1 MGAVRMLIWFLLGL
15 MVGLLLF
22 LFPLLIGDKLPFALR
37 TRLANIYYDISM
49 RLFGRLVFCTR
60 KHGGVVQ
67 YSSGYDEAKSAEK
80 IYFGKNEAYFDDPF
94 GAVHHLYHRPCMFV
108 HESISCI
115 YDPRLSVIGERI
127 QKMVRA
133 GKHQQEFSDKDGK
146 SFVAY
151 CGYVFVP
158 KVLNLINLKSALAV
172 IPGGADPLLASTTK
186 KFIELSQKGYQ
197 KVPFMEL
204 GIGILFFIAGY
215 GLSALTVYYLDKNP
229 IPSGIEVNLPIWLG
243 GLI

>member
-1 MGAVRMLIWFLLGL
+1 MLIWFLLGL
-15 MVGLLLF
+15 LVGILLF
-22 LFPLLIGDKLPFALR
+22 MSPLIIGNKIPLPLR
-37 TRLANIYYDISM
+37 TKISNKYYDISM

-67 YSSGYDEAKSAEK
+67 YSSTYDEAKSAEQ
-80 IYFGKNEAYFDDPF
+80 IIMGKNEAYFDDPF

-115 YDPRLSVIGERI
+115 YDPRLSIIGERI

-133 GKHQQEFSDKDGK
+133 GKHQQEFSDHENK
-146 SFVAY
+146 SFNAY

-197 KVPFMEL
+197 KVPFIEL
-204 GIGILFFIAGY
+204 GIGLLFFIAGY

-229 IPSGIEVNLPIWLG
+229 IPGGIDINLPIWIGAFL
-243 GLI
+243 

>member
-1 MGAVRMLIWFLLGL
+1 MLIWFLLGL
-15 MVGLLLF
+15 MVGVLLF
-22 LFPLLIGDKLPFALR
+22 MSPLIIGNRIPLVLR
-37 TRLANIYYDISM
+37 TRIANKYYDISM

-67 YSSGYDEAKSAEK
+67 YSSGYDEAKSAEQ
-80 IYFGKNEAYFDDPF
+80 IMMGKNEAYFDDPF

-115 YDPRLSVIGERI
+115 YDPRLSIIGERI

-133 GKHQQEFSDKDGK
+133 GKHQQEFSDKDGN
-146 SFVAY
+146 SFNAY

-186 KFIELSQKGYQ
+186 KFIELSQKGYH

-204 GIGILFFIAGY
+204 GIGLLFFIAGY

-229 IPSGIEVNLPIWLG
+229 IPGGIDINLPIWLG
-243 GLI
+243 GFL

>member
-1 MGAVRMLIWFLLGL
+1 
-15 MVGLLLF
+15 
-22 LFPLLIGDKLPFALR
+22 
-37 TRLANIYYDISM
+37 
-49 RLFGRLVFCTR
+49 
-60 KHGGVVQ
+60 
-67 YSSGYDEAKSAEK
+67 
-80 IYFGKNEAYFDDPF
+80 
-94 GAVHHLYHRPCMFV
+94 MFV

-115 YDPRLSVIGERI
+115 YDPRLSIIGERI

-133 GKHQQEFSDKDGK
+133 GKHQQEFSDHENK
-146 SFVAY
+146 SFNAY

-197 KVPFMEL
+197 KVPFIEL
-204 GIGILFFIAGY
+204 GIGLLFFIAGY

-229 IPSGIEVNLPIWLG
+229 IPGGIDINLPIWIGAFL
-243 GLI
+243 